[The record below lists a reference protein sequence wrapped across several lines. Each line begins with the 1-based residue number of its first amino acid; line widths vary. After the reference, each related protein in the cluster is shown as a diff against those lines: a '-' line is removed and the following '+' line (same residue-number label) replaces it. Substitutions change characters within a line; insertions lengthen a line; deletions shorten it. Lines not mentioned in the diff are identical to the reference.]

1 MSFKTNVDFP
11 SRHHMNWFYL
21 LCFFVF
27 LSSFEQQLA
36 RLSVSFKMSLLH
48 FEAENMKFCKY

>member
-11 SRHHMNWFYL
+11 SRHHMNWFIY
-21 LCFFVF
+21 FKVVF